1 MKENAP
7 TEHKNNWPGTRIGH
21 LTVMDATDQRKG
33 GYTVWRC
40 RCDCGNEILL
50 DTRALQR
57 QAITDCGCIT
67 KVKPG
72 QKDMTGQ
79 RFGKLVCL
87 YPERDKSKNG
97 SSVWRCRCDCG
108 NECSTTRRQL
118 ICGYK
123 KSCGCSAHP
132 PEKEYTGQKFGRL
145 TVLGYAGKKSG
156 QRMWKCRCDCGNIC
170 TVRQTKLQSGLTV
183 SCGCYNAEK
192 YKESQKNVDGTRI
205 SLLETVLSGKLR
217 ATNTSGHTGVSFH
230 KRTGKWRASITF
242 QGKDHYLG
250 EYEEKADAIK
260 ARERAEDMFRD
271 FLRGLREEVPERDA

>member
-1 MKENAP
+1 MAGTRLKTGAANFVRFMREMGFSLCVCLFWFCRVLRMVSVDLNIYASNPTRNMVKFHVIKDRRSSSMKENAP

-192 YKESQKNVDGTRI
+192 CKESQKMWTE
-205 SLLETVLSGKLR
+205 LELACWRLSSP
-217 ATNTSGHTGVSFH
+217 AN
-230 KRTGKWRASITF
+230 
-242 QGKDHYLG
+242 
-250 EYEEKADAIK
+250 
-260 ARERAEDMFRD
+260 
-271 FLRGLREEVPERDA
+271 

>member
-57 QAITDCGCIT
+57 QAITDCGC
-67 KVKPG
+67 
-72 QKDMTGQ
+72 
-79 RFGKLVCL
+79 
-87 YPERDKSKNG
+87 
-97 SSVWRCRCDCG
+97 
-108 NECSTTRRQL
+108 
-118 ICGYK
+118 
-123 KSCGCSAHP
+123 
-132 PEKEYTGQKFGRL
+132 
-145 TVLGYAGKKSG
+145 
-156 QRMWKCRCDCGNIC
+156 
-170 TVRQTKLQSGLTV
+170 
-183 SCGCYNAEK
+183 YNAEK
-192 YKESQKNVDGTRI
+192 CKESQKNVDGTRI

>member
-97 SSVWRCRCDCG
+97 SSVWR
-108 NECSTTRRQL
+108 
-118 ICGYK
+118 
-123 KSCGCSAHP
+123 
-132 PEKEYTGQKFGRL
+132 
-145 TVLGYAGKKSG
+145 
-156 QRMWKCRCDCGNIC
+156 CRCDCGNIC